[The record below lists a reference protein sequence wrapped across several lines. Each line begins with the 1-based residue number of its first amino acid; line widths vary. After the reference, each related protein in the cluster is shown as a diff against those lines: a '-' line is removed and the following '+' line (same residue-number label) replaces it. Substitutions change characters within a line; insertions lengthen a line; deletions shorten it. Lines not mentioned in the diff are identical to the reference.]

1 MTEVIVGIDH
11 RHARLT
17 QANFQR
23 SRPSRRHQRGTGK
36 LGSVRKT
43 ARIEKIDD
51 YEDAIAHDGRESS
64 DTRIST
70 FRPCRATV
78 AKSKSP
84 RVVDGGY
91 DAA

>member
-43 ARIEKIDD
+43 ARVEKIDD
-51 YEDAIAHDGRESS
+51 YEDAIAHDGWESS
-64 DTRIST
+64 IPESARNGYRQVAISI
-70 FRPCRATV
+70 
-78 AKSKSP
+78 
-84 RVVDGGY
+84 
-91 DAA
+91 